1 MPYAFVPAAD
11 PLAIGE
17 RQWAVAAVSP
27 PCGRRAVVGLRFS
40 RLGPCLGLAAPLP
53 GGRAFALCLS
63 RTSPTLAPVSPAG
76 VDAAIGLL
84 QAAGYDAGAPGP
96 VLVLGPVDAWRRG
109 AAATYAA
116 LRARLPAAV
125 REIPLVAAPYGL
137 ALNAGG
143 ALAVVAGRAG

>member
-17 RQWAVAAVSP
+17 RQWAVAAVAP
-27 PCGRRAVVGLRFS
+27 PSGRRAVVGLRYS
-40 RLGPCLGLAAPLP
+40 RLGPCLGLATLLP

-63 RTSPTLAPVSPAG
+63 RTSPTLVPVSPAAI
-76 VDAAIGLL
+76 DAAVGLL
-84 QAAGYDAGAPGP
+84 RAAGYGAAAPGP
-96 VLVLGPVDAWRRG
+96 VLLIGPVDAWRRG

-116 LRARLPAAV
+116 LRTALPAVA
-125 REIPLVAAPYGL
+125 RELPLAAGPYGL

-143 ALAVVAGRAG
+143 ALAVVAGRGG